1 MRVFKIM
8 KGSHQDN
15 IWKRIV
21 ITIDF
26 VILKLSIE
34 FSFCLLLGQILFCIN
49 KI

>member
-1 MRVFKIM
+1 M

-26 VILKLSIE
+26 TVILKI
-34 FSFCLLLGQILFCIN
+34 IHRV
-49 KI
+49 